1 MIPLSEKNKPISRKK
16 PRNICRFRNCRYL
29 CTRNQKIDVL
39 IEVSGLQP
47 RSENGRRG
55 FEKASKK
62 VLQKFGG
69 FEKRFYLCTTFR
81 SENKR
86 KGFRKMVL

>member
-47 RSENGRRG
+47 
-55 FEKASKK
+55 
-62 VLQKFGG
+62 
-69 FEKRFYLCTTFR
+69 
-81 SENKR
+81 
-86 KGFRKMVL
+86 

>member
-1 MIPLSEKNKPISRKK
+1 MQKFLENYLVDSKKGFTFAPLSAPKTGGEVLKK
-16 PRNICRFRNCRYL
+16 LR
-29 CTRNQKIDVL
+29 
-39 IEVSGLQP
+39 
-47 RSENGRRG
+47 
-55 FEKASKK
+55 KK